1 MRYTDVSHR
10 TWAVPLRLVALLVSM
25 IVFSPWA
32 WAEEGTGEA
41 PQATGT
47 TAPETAPGE
56 ATGSAASEATDAEAG
71 APHADFV
78 STKNIEDK
86 LREAKAPRKSVLDFG
101 LQDALRRVDDRIYQK
116 THLRFAAIYT
126 LLYQHAY
133 GGDGPRDAAGGDFD
147 LIGTWDA
154 IRCGKRTTGAL
165 EVAFEGRH
173 KIETDITPSALSR
186 TIDSLWTTTSGFNQ
200 QDFSL
205 IQAYWRQDLLRDRL
219 HFRVGKLSAS
229 STFFGNRINSSS
241 LFFLNYAFSDNP
253 AVFFPG
259 NGLGLHVTWDLSP
272 RWSITA
278 GVQNANGI
286 KTEIDPSTLR
296 FGEYWSALQF
306 TYRARIRGLGE
317 GTYRVGGWYVTPREI
332 GHTEAGA
339 GGVLSIDQEL
349 GKHVIGF
356 LRYER
361 QGESLVSPDV
371 RFKTLTATRSVVR
384 GGIGVSG
391 LIPGWPDDYIGVGL
405 AWGDPADD
413 RAKDSYVAEIF
424 YRSQIERTTQL
435 SLSLQSIQSSTVFDQ
450 VLVLSVRL
458 RFQF

>member
-56 ATGSAASEATDAEAG
+56 ATGSAASEAASAEATDAEAG

-186 TIDSLWTTTSGFNQ
+186 TIDSLWTTTSGFNK

-272 RWSITA
+272 AGRSPPESRTPTGSRPRSIRPHSASASTGPRSSSPTA
-278 GVQNANGI
+278 PG
-286 KTEIDPSTLR
+286 
-296 FGEYWSALQF
+296 SAVSA
-306 TYRARIRGLGE
+306 RAPTAWVA
-317 GTYRVGGWYVTPREI
+317 GTSR
-332 GHTEAGA
+332 
-339 GGVLSIDQEL
+339 L
-349 GKHVIGF
+349 
-356 LRYER
+356 ER
-361 QGESLVSPDV
+361 S
-371 RFKTLTATRSVVR
+371 ATRR
-384 GGIGVSG
+384 
-391 LIPGWPDDYIGVGL
+391 PG
-405 AWGDPADD
+405 
-413 RAKDSYVAEIF
+413 RAAS
-424 YRSQIERTTQL
+424 
-435 SLSLQSIQSSTVFDQ
+435 
-450 VLVLSVRL
+450 
-458 RFQF
+458 